1 MELTVFVMVI
11 AAALL
16 HAVWNA
22 VVKIQ
27 GDRLVVM
34 AIVTGSSGLISLLA
48 LPFVAFPTLESW
60 PYIGASLV
68 LHNVYYLFLIASYRL
83 GDFSHVYPIARGVAP
98 LVVTLIS
105 VLLLGERLA
114 TAGLFAVV
122 LISLG
127 LIALAKVREPILN
140 WRPVAAALATGVFIA
155 LYTVTDGLGVRA
167 ASDPHSYTFWL
178 FFLDGFPLV
187 LVVVL
192 LKRRE
197 TLRVMRTN
205 WMPGLFAGV
214 VSLFAIWLVMWALAL
229 APMAYVSALRE
240 TSTMFAVVIG
250 VVFLKEHLDLRRLA
264 AVFCAMA
271 GSLLL
276 KISR

>member
-1 MELTVFVMVI
+1 M
-11 AAALL
+11 
-16 HAVWNA
+16 
-22 VVKIQ
+22 
-27 GDRLVVM
+27 
-34 AIVTGSSGLISLLA
+34 
-48 LPFVAFPTLESW
+48 
-60 PYIGASLV
+60 
-68 LHNVYYLFLIASYRL
+68 
-83 GDFSHVYPIARGVAP
+83 
-98 LVVTLIS
+98 
-105 VLLLGERLA
+105 
-114 TAGLFAVV
+114 
-122 LISLG
+122 
-127 LIALAKVREPILN
+127 LN
-140 WRPVAAALATGVFIA
+140 WRPVATALATGVLIA

-167 ASDPHSYTFWL
+167 AADPHSYTFWL

-205 WMPGLFAGV
+205 WVPGLFAGV

>member
-1 MELTVFVMVI
+1 MEFAVFVMVI

-22 VVKIQ
+22 VIKFQ

-34 AIVTGSSGLISLLA
+34 AIVTGSSGFISLLA

-60 PYIGASLV
+60 PYIGLSLV
-68 LHNVYYLFLIASYRL
+68 LHNIYYLFLISSYRL

-98 LVVTLIS
+98 VVVTLIS
-105 VLLLGERLA
+105 VLFLEESLT
-114 TAGLFAVV
+114 TAGLFAVA

-127 LIALAKVREPILN
+127 LVALARVREPLSN
-140 WRPVAAALATGVFIA
+140 WRPIAAALATGVCIA

-167 ASDPHSYTFWL
+167 AADPHSYTFWL

-187 LVVVL
+187 LLVALVR
-192 LKRRE
+192 RRE
-197 TLRVMRTN
+197 TLRVMRTH
-205 WMPGLFAGV
+205 WLPGLFAGV
-214 VSLFAIWLVMWALAL
+214 VSLFAIWMVMWALAL

-240 TSTMFAVVIG
+240 TSTMFAVIIG

-271 GSLLL
+271 GTLIL

>member
-1 MELTVFVMVI
+1 MEFAVFVMVI

-22 VVKIQ
+22 VIKFQ

-34 AIVTGSSGLISLLA
+34 AIVTGSSGFISLLA

-60 PYIGASLV
+60 PYIGLSLV
-68 LHNVYYLFLIASYRL
+68 LHNIYYLFLISSYRL

-98 LVVTLIS
+98 VLVTLIS
-105 VLLLGERLA
+105 VLFLEESLT
-114 TAGLFAVV
+114 TAGLFAVA

-127 LIALAKVREPILN
+127 LVALARVREPLSN
-140 WRPVAAALATGVFIA
+140 WRPIAAALATGVCIA

-167 ASDPHSYTFWL
+167 AADPHSYTFWL

-187 LVVVL
+187 LLVALV
-192 LKRRE
+192 KRRE
-197 TLRVMRTN
+197 TLRVMRTH
-205 WMPGLFAGV
+205 WLPGLFAGV
-214 VSLFAIWLVMWALAL
+214 VSLFAIWMVMWALAL
-229 APMAYVSALRE
+229 APIAYVSALRE
-240 TSTMFAVVIG
+240 TSTMFAVIIG

-271 GSLLL
+271 GTLIL

>member
-1 MELTVFVMVI
+1 MEFAVFVMVI

-22 VVKIQ
+22 VIKFQ

-34 AIVTGSSGLISLLA
+34 AIVTGSSGFISLLA

-60 PYIGASLV
+60 PYIGLSLV
-68 LHNVYYLFLIASYRL
+68 LHNIYYLFLISSYRL

-98 LVVTLIS
+98 VVVTLIS
-105 VLLLGERLA
+105 VLFLEESLT
-114 TAGLFAVV
+114 TAGLFAVA

-127 LIALAKVREPILN
+127 LVALARVREPLSN
-140 WRPVAAALATGVFIA
+140 WRPIAAALATGVCIA

-167 ASDPHSYTFWL
+167 AADPHSYTFGL

-187 LVVVL
+187 VLVALV
-192 LKRRE
+192 KRRE
-197 TLRVMRTN
+197 TLRVMRTH
-205 WMPGLFAGV
+205 WLPGLFAGV

-229 APMAYVSALRE
+229 APIAYVSALRE

-250 VVFLKEHLDLRRLA
+250 VVFLKERLDLRRLA
-264 AVFCAMA
+264 AVFCALA

>member
-1 MELTVFVMVI
+1 MFGRFRGLRGFFGELLDFEQECLEFVV
-11 AAALL
+11 
-16 HAVWNA
+16 
-22 VVKIQ
+22 
-27 GDRLVVM
+27 
-34 AIVTGSSGLISLLA
+34 
-48 LPFVAFPTLESW
+48 
-60 PYIGASLV
+60 
-68 LHNVYYLFLIASYRL
+68 
-83 GDFSHVYPIARGVAP
+83 
-98 LVVTLIS
+98 
-105 VLLLGERLA
+105 ERL
-114 TAGLFAVV
+114 
-122 LISLG
+122 
-127 LIALAKVREPILN
+127 
-140 WRPVAAALATGVFIA
+140 
-155 LYTVTDGLGVRA
+155 
-167 ASDPHSYTFWL
+167 L

-205 WMPGLFAGV
+205 WVPGLFAGA

-240 TSTMFAVVIG
+240 TSTMFAVIIG

-264 AVFCAMA
+264 AVFCAVA

>member
-1 MELTVFVMVI
+1 M
-11 AAALL
+11 
-16 HAVWNA
+16 
-22 VVKIQ
+22 
-27 GDRLVVM
+27 G
-34 AIVTGSSGLISLLA
+34 
-48 LPFVAFPTLESW
+48 
-60 PYIGASLV
+60 
-68 LHNVYYLFLIASYRL
+68 YYLFLIASYRL
-83 GDFSHVYPIARGVAP
+83 GDFSHVYPIARGVSP
-98 LVVTLIS
+98 LIVTLIS

-114 TAGLFAVV
+114 TAGLFAVA

-167 ASDPHSYTFWL
+167 AADPHSYTFWL

-197 TLRVMRTN
+197 TLRVLRTN

>member
-1 MELTVFVMVI
+1 MEFAVFVMVI

-22 VVKIQ
+22 VIKFQ

-34 AIVTGSSGLISLLA
+34 AIVTGSSGFISLLA

-60 PYIGASLV
+60 PYIGLSLV
-68 LHNVYYLFLIASYRL
+68 LHNIYYLFLISSYRL

-98 LVVTLIS
+98 VVVTLIS
-105 VLLLGERLA
+105 VLFLEESLT
-114 TAGLFAVV
+114 TAGLFAVA

-127 LIALAKVREPILN
+127 LVALARVREPLSN
-140 WRPVAAALATGVFIA
+140 WRPIAAALATGVCIA

-167 ASDPHSYTFWL
+167 AADPHSYTFWL

-187 LVVVL
+187 LLVALV
-192 LKRRE
+192 KRRE
-197 TLRVMRTN
+197 TLRVMRTH
-205 WMPGLFAGV
+205 WLPGLFAGV
-214 VSLFAIWLVMWALAL
+214 VSLFAIWMVMWALAL

-240 TSTMFAVVIG
+240 TSTMFAVIIG

-271 GSLLL
+271 GTLIL

>member
-1 MELTVFVMVI
+1 MSTV
-11 AAALL
+11 
-16 HAVWNA
+16 
-22 VVKIQ
+22 
-27 GDRLVVM
+27 
-34 AIVTGSSGLISLLA
+34 
-48 LPFVAFPTLESW
+48 
-60 PYIGASLV
+60 
-68 LHNVYYLFLIASYRL
+68 
-83 GDFSHVYPIARGVAP
+83 
-98 LVVTLIS
+98 
-105 VLLLGERLA
+105 
-114 TAGLFAVV
+114 GLFAVA

-167 ASDPHSYTFWL
+167 AADPHSYTFWL

-197 TLRVMRTN
+197 TLRVMRTS
-205 WMPGLFAGV
+205 WVPGLFAGV

-240 TSTMFAVVIG
+240 TSTMFAVIIG
-250 VVFLKEHLDLRRLA
+250 VVFLKEHLDLRKLA